1 MNMAQLTHWRRSSLP
16 LWVAGKLALASPMSS
31 ASGGFGK
38 LDDQAIP
45 ELSLHQTAVS
55 GNFLNVPTQGRNE
68 SGRMI
73 IKEIQADSRLD
84 FMVSG
89 IRNDRPM
96 DVYLAFS
103 TRPGKAESW
112 PNSRVG
118 HLTLDPQTL
127 EIIAGVRSTPTQL
140 FFNPTTSLGRAQV
153 RTRTVTFS
161 IKLSDLNAPQLQ
173 SDELY
178 FQAFAV
184 PAQTTDFVES
194 QASELDHYFLIR
206 D

>member
-1 MNMAQLTHWRRSSLP
+1 MAQLTHWRRGCIP

-31 ASGGFGK
+31 ANGGFGK

-45 ELSLHQTAVS
+45 ELSLYQTAVS
-55 GNFLNVPTQGRNE
+55 GNFLNTPGQGRND
-68 SGRMI
+68 SGKII

-103 TRPGKAESW
+103 TRPGKADNW
-112 PNSRVG
+112 ANSRIG
-118 HLTLDPQTL
+118 HLSLDVQTL

-140 FFNPTTSLGRAQV
+140 FLNPMTSLGKAQI

-161 IKLSDLNAPQLQ
+161 VRLSDLSAPQLQ

-194 QASELDHYFLIR
+194 QASDLDHYLLVR